1 MWPRLTFDHAV
12 TSSYPSFARLLE
24 KKSAIDRTSPIE
36 EMGKKSKSGGGN
48 NKPKLTK
55 KTIDPSFFPDPLPPL
70 EDEVITESY
79 CDVSSICFAHCT
91 KFSFSQIGSLKLLDK
106 PQTPGALRKNVGGEG
121 FDDGGVGDLKLAIDL
136 DDHVLR
142 RKRGETNFVM
152 AVQTDSLPRMRE
164 GRFKEVYRRD
174 QKVQLAQILFSE
186 DSAGDSDLAQNPTKT
201 SEVYTEQQT
210 DERDEE
216 TTKMF
221 LESLR
226 SAKFALRLSIVLRE
240 PACICLSL
248 AEISKR
254 YLALHGKKGAEDAYR
269 CAMKGIEIAT
279 SEFYDVDQMA
289 VEVSSH

>member
-1 MWPRLTFDHAV
+1 M
-12 TSSYPSFARLLE
+12 
-24 KKSAIDRTSPIE
+24 
-36 EMGKKSKSGGGN
+36 
-48 NKPKLTK
+48 
-55 KTIDPSFFPDPLPPL
+55 
-70 EDEVITESY
+70 
-79 CDVSSICFAHCT
+79 
-91 KFSFSQIGSLKLLDK
+91 
-106 PQTPGALRKNVGGEG
+106 NVGGGG

-164 GRFKEVYRRD
+164 GRFKDIYRRD

-201 SEVYTEQQT
+201 SEAYTEQRN
-210 DERDEE
+210 DRDEE
-216 TTKMF
+216 TKQK
-221 LESLR
+221 LLDSLR
-226 SAKFALRLSIVLRE
+226 SAKFALRLSLVLRE

-254 YLALHGKKGAEDAYR
+254 YLTYSGKEGAEDAYR

-279 SEFYDVDQMA
+279 SEFYDVDQI
-289 VEVSSH
+289 VIEVSRLFGGLCSVVKTMFSSTRIVVVLGRGKARDQEPRKGPDIPWSCKQEFAAVYASTRVRYMPEVGLSALWKRSFCDGQGRGSTGDLRKGDSHPCS